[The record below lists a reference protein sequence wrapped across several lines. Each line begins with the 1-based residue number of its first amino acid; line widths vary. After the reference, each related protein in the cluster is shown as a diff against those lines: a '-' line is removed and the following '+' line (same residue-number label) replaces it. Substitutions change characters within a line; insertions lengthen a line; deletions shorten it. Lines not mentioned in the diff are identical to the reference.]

1 MTDVRLT
8 ATNPEDSSVVPVAC
22 NSRGELLT
30 AEPVIEAID
39 NPVAINGD
47 LSVLKPADTW
57 GGIYS
62 FYPVASDDSGAY
74 MGGLWHNEGGNVCL
88 MSGGYRNNN
97 NEWTPFRGEDSSNS
111 CQIMLQQDG
120 TISFR
125 TDKNKQ
131 RGSAYQTTTR
141 FTVSDLGPSSFDM
154 RLERPGDT
162 RAWRESISVFDE
174 LEFLRAQV
182 RGLMEKLKMTP
193 EGGWEVWDGSDDDQL
208 KVGSTTDID

>member
-47 LSVLKPADTW
+47 LSVSKPADVW
-57 GGIYS
+57 GGITS
-62 FYPVASDDSGAY
+62 FYCVDNENGSASK
-74 MGGLWHNEGGNVCL
+74 GGLWHNEGGNVCL
-88 MSGGYRNNN
+88 MSGGYRN
-97 NEWTPFRGEDSSNS
+97 DSSEWGTFQGAGSSNA
-111 CQIMLQQDG
+111 CQIQLQQNGDI
-120 TISFR
+120 TFR
-125 TDKNKQ
+125 TEANKQ
-131 RGSAYQTTTR
+131 KGSTYQIPIR
-141 FTVSDLGPSSFDM
+141 FTIKDSGPSSFDL
-154 RLERPGDT
+154 RLERPGDS

-208 KVGSTTDID
+208 KVGTTTDID